1 MAGNGR
7 TRAKVAAA
15 AFGVAVLLLILYASM
30 GLSQYTCEVCI
41 EFDRQTKCRSAAGAT
56 REEAQRTATDNACA
70 FLASGMTDSIRCS
83 RTPPTSVRCEP

>member
-1 MAGNGR
+1 MAGNAR
-7 TRAKVAAA
+7 TRTKLVAA
-15 AFGVAVLLLILYASM
+15 AFGVAVLLLILYASL

-41 EFDRQTKCRSAAGAT
+41 EFDGQTKCRSAAGAT

-70 FLASGMTDSIRCS
+70 FLASGMTESIRCS